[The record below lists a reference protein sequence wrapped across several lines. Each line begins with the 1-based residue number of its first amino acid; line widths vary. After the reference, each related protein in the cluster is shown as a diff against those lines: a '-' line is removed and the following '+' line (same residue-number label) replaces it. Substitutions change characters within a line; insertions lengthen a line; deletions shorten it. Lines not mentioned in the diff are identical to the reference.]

1 MLKLQFDWYITVR
14 LFSTRSDHSIQN
26 QLSGHKLCLFL
37 LRLKYYKQR
46 EMSKKIIT
54 NFIKMI
60 FSLLPFHAGSPFSL
74 FFKVVSP
81 VSLIFSGRF
90 SLLPKPFLSP
100 LKVQEKKRPIV
111 NQQCV
116 VYKFQCDLCD
126 ASYVGYTL
134 RHLHQCVNEHKNLL
148 SSIGKHYCD
157 KHCIVPKDLDKQFF
171 VSKKCRNKFDCLVY
185 EMLLIRELTPSLNVQ
200 SDSVRVKL
208 FA

>member
-14 LFSTRSDHSIQN
+14 LFSTRSDHSTPN
-26 QLSGHKLCLFL
+26 HLSGHKLCLFL

-54 NFIKMI
+54 DFKKMI

-100 LKVQEKKRPIV
+100 LYSSKY
-111 NQQCV
+111 
-116 VYKFQCDLCD
+116 YKFSFYIFLI
-126 ASYVGYTL
+126 
-134 RHLHQCVNEHKNLL
+134 
-148 SSIGKHYCD
+148 SINC
-157 KHCIVPKDLDKQFF
+157 VPKLVWDFPRLCGLDTLIKFIIIIIIRRNHTSIHNVPEKQ
-171 VSKKCRNKFDCLVY
+171 SH
-185 EMLLIRELTPSLNVQ
+185 LLYSLTTT
-200 SDSVRVKL
+200 
-208 FA
+208 